1 MKFTPS
7 AEVAPTV
14 APLSFSL
21 PSPPLALCRRL
32 PSGPPLP
39 SLSCLRY
46 SPPPPHT
53 ARSRTVGGRA
63 STSCRRRHL
72 VVIYLYSLSGSYLF
86 VRGPPLFPIISRLRQ
101 RRLPALRR
109 VARSAPPRCC
119 VRPLQGSSRA
129 PVGYTQRPMQKAG
142 LMAAA
147 AAAARRIQAAV
158 LGASTAAA
166 QRTRTA
172 LFESSSTAVGSR
184 SLMSRDLLQRLA
196 HKEVLLSN
204 PFIPMV
210 RCTTVTEVFLDR
222 HHLRTASSCLF
233 SPTPEA
239 CVCFRFLS

>member
-1 MKFTPS
+1 VAKAPS
-7 AEVAPTV
+7 REEKT
-14 APLSFSL
+14 
-21 PSPPLALCRRL
+21 
-32 PSGPPLP
+32 G
-39 SLSCLRY
+39 
-46 SPPPPHT
+46 
-53 ARSRTVGGRA
+53 
-63 STSCRRRHL
+63 RRRHESGGGEGTTRGKWEVRVAATWVRGL
-72 VVIYLYSLSGSYLF
+72 PNDERIQPGAKNDVGMRPGENGWIPRGYWAPKGALSGSYLF

-142 LMAAA
+142 LMAA

-239 CVCFRFLS
+239 CVCFCYLS